1 MLFLK
6 YKNRILN
13 SIDNLCIINIIHRY
27 VSYVYYSHS
36 NDEVPH
42 SIWRAGI
49 EYIVTST
56 DSWDGLEL
64 RHSLWDVH
72 TFFFHLEIIPKH
84 DGSKRNPMLAYGYR
98 KPVPIASPFL

>member
-56 DSWDGLEL
+56 DS
-64 RHSLWDVH
+64 
-72 TFFFHLEIIPKH
+72 
-84 DGSKRNPMLAYGYR
+84 
-98 KPVPIASPFL
+98 